1 MYKYIYYCLLI
12 YNIKYVKYKHMSFFE
27 MQTYISWVRVST
39 GPKNFKDMVVF
50 RCIFIGSWL
59 PICFCKSCVV
69 THIQFFW
76 GSVCGLWT
84 LDLAPW
90 ILNACTNLNHDN
102 GRTVLALFF
111 LSAISTAANHGP
123 ASASA
128 APAVQ
133 EAKEINSNDLV
144 ICTICC
150 IENQNM
156 D

>member
-111 LSAISTAANHGP
+111 CQLYPQLQITDPLLPPQH
-123 ASASA
+123 
-128 APAVQ
+128 Q
-133 EAKEINSNDLV
+133 LCKKLITLR
-144 ICTICC
+144 I
-150 IENQNM
+150 
-156 D
+156 